1 MKSPYEAAF
10 LQILTEELV
19 PALGCTEPIAV
30 AYASAKAREVLGE
43 MPDRIF
49 IKCSGS
55 LLKNIKSVKVPNTVD
70 LVGVEASV
78 LCGLIG
84 GDASL
89 GLEVLEHISDT
100 QLLEV
105 HQLMKK
111 HICKVDLLK
120 SPMNLHFIVR
130 FEKGDSSSE
139 IEIQNLHTN
148 ITRIMKNDVNLF
160 VAEGNLLKYYGVLS
174 DRSFF
179 TVQNILEFVE
189 SSNLSDLQAILSP
202 QVKLNMEIA
211 VEGLQNDYGVSI
223 GNAILKND
231 SSVFGKIKAYSASAS
246 EARMCGCSLPVVT
259 NSGSGNQGI
268 AASVPVIIY
277 AHELGIGDEM
287 MFRALALSNL
297 LTIYQK
303 NYIGRLSA
311 FCGAISASCG
321 SGAAI
326 TYLAGGNL
334 EQIKMTVVNSLADA
348 SGIVCD
354 GAKASCAAK
363 IASSLESAIIGHY
376 IAMEKRSYPPY
387 TGILGKDA
395 DDTIASIGR
404 IANEGMKDTNDVIL
418 NMMLEKNDF
427 C

>member
-1 MKSPYEAAF
+1 MKSQYESAF

-19 PALGCTEPIAV
+19 PALGCTEPISV
-30 AYASAKAREVLGE
+30 AFAGAKAREVLGA
-43 MPDRIF
+43 MPERIYV
-49 IKCSGS
+49 KCSGS
-55 LLKNIKSVKVPNTVD
+55 LLKNIKSVRVPNTTD
-70 LVGVEASV
+70 LTGVEASV

-89 GLEVLEHISDT
+89 GLEVLENINEA
-100 QLLEV
+100 QLREV
-105 HQLMKK
+105 HELLNR
-111 HICKVDLLK
+111 HVCKVTLLK

-130 FEKGDSSSE
+130 LEKGDSSCE

-148 ITRIMKNDVNLF
+148 ITRITKNNVDLF
-160 VAEGNLLKYYGVLS
+160 LAEDDLLKYYGVLS

-179 TVQNILEFVE
+179 TVQNIMEFVE
-189 SSNLSDLQAILSP
+189 TSDVSDLQAILSA

-211 VEGLQNDYGVSI
+211 DEGLRHDYGVSI

-231 SSVFGKIKAYSASAS
+231 PSVFGKVKAYAASAS
-246 EARMCGCSLPVVT
+246 EARMCGCNLPVVT

-268 AASVPVIIY
+268 AASVPVIIF
-277 AHELGIGDEM
+277 AREHQIGDEKM
-287 MFRALALSNL
+287 YRALALSNL

-303 NYIGRLSA
+303 NFIGRLSA

-334 EQIKMTVVNSLADA
+334 DQIKMTVVNSLADA

-363 IASSLESAIIGHY
+363 IASSLEAAIIGHY
-376 IAMEKRSYPPY
+376 IAMEKRCYPPY

-418 NMMLEKNDF
+418 DMMLEKNDF